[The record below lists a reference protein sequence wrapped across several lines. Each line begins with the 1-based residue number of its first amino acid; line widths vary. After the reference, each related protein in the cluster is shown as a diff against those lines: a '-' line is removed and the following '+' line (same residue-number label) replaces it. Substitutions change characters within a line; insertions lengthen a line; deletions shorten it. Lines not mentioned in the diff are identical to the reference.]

1 MVSRRALAARIERL
15 KELGAGLMKEIQ
27 LWEGMLWRGKE
38 PPIPYEELH
47 RYVAAIRK
55 ASTAVSEARIAI
67 EKALR
72 RPQQP

>member
-1 MVSRRALAARIERL
+1 MVSRRELAARVERL

-38 PPIPYEELH
+38 PPIPYKELH
-47 RYVAAIRK
+47 RYVEAIRK
-55 ASTAVSEARIAI
+55 ASMAVSEARIAM

-72 RPQQP
+72 GPKQP

>member
-1 MVSRRALAARIERL
+1 MKML
-15 KELGAGLMKEIQ
+15 K

-55 ASTAVSEARIAI
+55 ASMAISEARMAM

-72 RPQQP
+72 QPKRP

>member
-1 MVSRRALAARIERL
+1 MVTRRALAARVERL
-15 KELGAGLMKEIQ
+15 RELGAGLMKEIQ

-47 RYVAAIRK
+47 LYVAAIRK
-55 ASTAVSEARIAI
+55 ASMAISEARMAM

-72 RPQQP
+72 PPKEP